1 MIIQK
6 YLHPGDLILYR
17 TTKHSPIH
25 DKLIALGEGVLQ
37 KKFTPSN
44 YCHVSMVSNDTNL
57 ILEAVW
63 PKTHVIKLDWNQPN
77 ELEVY
82 RLKNVAQEQIKK
94 AISWAEDHLGEWYDI
109 PELFG
114 GWISFK
120 HAQICSTYMANSWKA
135 AGIHFKTG
143 KKGFITPDG
152 IAIDPAV
159 QRIK

>member
-1 MIIQK
+1 MKLQ
-6 YLHPGDLILYR
+6 PGDLILYR

-25 DKLIALGEGVLQ
+25 DKLIALGEGLMQ

-63 PKTHVIKLDWNQPN
+63 PKTHVTKFDWNQPN
-77 ELEVY
+77 ELEIY
-82 RLKNVAQEQIKK
+82 RVKNVTQEQIQK
-94 AISWAEDHLGEWYDI
+94 AISWAENHLGEWYDI

-120 HAQICSTYMANSWKA
+120 HEQICSTYMANSWKA
-135 AGIHFKTG
+135 AKRYFKTYPNN
-143 KKGFITPDG
+143 FITPDQ
-152 IAIDPAV
+152 IAVDPLIWRV
-159 QRIK
+159 N